1 MAHAVL
7 CSDSPAL
14 GLLLPL
20 SCAFP
25 AVQKLPQ
32 PAPELALL
40 QPVCL
45 PAQLPPVLLQKSI
58 GMPPASHV
66 SLGDN
71 KPKDIHKVTATMTA
85 QSTCSIS
92 LLLAFETSLS
102 HKVGAFYG
110 QT

>member
-1 MAHAVL
+1 VETKLAHAIL

-20 SCAFP
+20 NCAFP

-32 PAPELALL
+32 PAPGVALL

-58 GMPPASHV
+58 GMPPAGQV
-66 SLGDN
+66 PLGDN
-71 KPKDIHKVTATMTA
+71 KPKDVT
-85 QSTCSIS
+85 
-92 LLLAFETSLS
+92 
-102 HKVGAFYG
+102 K
-110 QT
+110 